1 MLTKPR
7 ESVTMPEG
15 RSSKKRRLSPLLIAG
30 FCVPV
35 VLALI
40 AGGVFLSSNLGSH
53 AAAQD
58 NVDCTLIVPA
68 NPLTAQGLATPYQLT
83 ATNPQQGACH
93 EANTAQS
100 AFVQAAILNPATGK
114 ISIYEPLVIDQGSK
128 PAVQPT
134 PPPLPARAVV
144 GVWFGYNGNNLTLQ
158 KIQRGHH
165 RTHFTLRGA
174 GSGSCVNGTNGS
186 VFGQFAYCN
195 APAFF
200 QAANAAIRA
209 GKLTVPDLGTAK
221 DGLTC
226 PTARD
231 FSIVDMD
238 QSDNVQTQYLVNA
251 NGQTAQFSAAN
262 QAKIQNPT
270 IIANPSDNA
279 LLTRFVDPALGC
291 QSWQAPDL
299 ANNNTPVSA
308 LPLDELQA
316 AAHQQA
322 PVALIPAGD
331 PMVLNNGNPDLGK
344 VNAYRI
350 GVDQTLAR
358 TLNDA
363 NTTTYCT
370 NLLNI
375 GLPRL
380 QNNMQLFQNQPSP
393 DPGAANS
400 LFTFLASRLATT
412 LSADGINCVGLLK
425 IQNPI
430 TTTADANGIVTSATI
445 TLANNPGATPTTTTT
460 TGATKGTATFKLYT
474 VSHSVIMLLNI
485 SYPNH
490 ARQQITVNVTPN
502 SCTGQ
507 PLFTQKETTDRQ
519 GNVNAFALIRN
530 VQGAALPTNWFF
542 TVTDPALTGNQTV
555 GCSAVTAKG
564 VTGTATLTITT
575 TSSTPVPT
583 TPTATQQPAVTPT
596 ATTATT
602 SSSTPTTVT
611 PTTTTT
617 TTNGATVTPTAT
629 TP

>member
-1 MLTKPR
+1 M
-7 ESVTMPEG
+7 
-15 RSSKKRRLSPLLIAG
+15 IAG
-30 FCVPV
+30 LCVPL

-40 AGGVFLSSNLGSH
+40 AGGVFLSSDFGTH

-68 NPLTAQGLATPYQLT
+68 NPLSAQGLATPYQLT

-209 GKLTVPDLGTAK
+209 GKLTVPDLGTGK
-221 DGLTC
+221 DGKIC

-231 FSIVDMD
+231 FRIVDMD
-238 QSDNVQTQYLVNA
+238 QSDNVQTQYLVSA
-251 NGQTAQFSAAN
+251 NGQVAQFSAAN
-262 QAKIQNPT
+262 QAKMQNAT
-270 IIANPSDNA
+270 IIGNPSDNA
-279 LLTRFVDPALGC
+279 LLTHFVDPALNC
-291 QSWQAPDL
+291 QPWQAPDL
-299 ANNNTPVSA
+299 ANNNAPVSA
-308 LPLDELQA
+308 LALDELQA

-331 PMVLNNGNPDLGK
+331 PMVLNNGNLDLGK
-344 VNAYRI
+344 VNAYRF
-350 GVDQTLAR
+350 GVDQPFAR

-370 NLLNI
+370 NLINI
-375 GLPRL
+375 GLPSL
-380 QNNMQLFQNQPSP
+380 QANMQLFQNQPSP

-400 LFTFLASRLATT
+400 LFTFLASRMATT
-412 LSADGINCVGLLK
+412 LSANGLNCVGLLK

-430 TTTADANGIVTSATI
+430 TTTADANGVVTAATI
-445 TLANNPGATPTTTTT
+445 TLVNNPGTTPTPPAT
-460 TGATKGTATFKLYT
+460 TGATKGNATFKLYT
-474 VSHSVIMLLNI
+474 VSHSVVMLLNI

-490 ARQQITVNVTPN
+490 ARQQITVNVVPD
-502 SCTGQ
+502 SCTGKAI
-507 PLFTQKETTDRQ
+507 FTQKVTTDRQ
-519 GNVNAFALIRN
+519 GNVNTFSLIRN
-530 VQGAALPTNWFF
+530 VQGTTLPTNWFF

-555 GCSAVTAKG
+555 GCSAVAAKG
-564 VTGTATLTITT
+564 VVGTATLTITT
-575 TSSTPVPT
+575 TSNTPVPA
-583 TPTATQQPAVTPT
+583 TPTATPQPAVTPT
-596 ATTATT
+596 AAATNNGTTA
-602 SSSTPTTVT
+602 
-611 PTTTTT
+611 
-617 TTNGATVTPTAT
+617 TPTAT
-629 TP
+629 VATTPTP